1 MDADT
6 RAHGKSVLKWI
17 LAASIVST
25 GLHYTHNF
33 IAIDSYPD
41 GPVSGAITQAA
52 ILLSWPVLT
61 AIGLLGYRFYAEERL
76 PQAHACLVAY
86 SFTGISTL
94 GHFIYGSPDIPAF
107 FYATIFTDALT
118 GFAVLGFALW
128 SMAQSRGR
136 TRRASSAA
144 AA

>member
-1 MDADT
+1 MDERT
-6 RAHGKSVLKWI
+6 WRSGKSVLRWI

-33 IAIDSYPD
+33 IAIDRYPD
-41 GPVSGAITQAA
+41 GPVSGTVTQAA
-52 ILLSWPVLT
+52 ILISWPLLT
-61 AIGLLGYRFYAEERL
+61 AIGLLGYRFYAQRHFRN
-76 PQAHACLVAY
+76 AHACLLAY
-86 SFTGISTL
+86 SFAGISTL

-107 FYATIFTDALT
+107 FYATIFTDGLS

-128 SMAQSRGR
+128 SMSQSRGR

-144 AA
+144 TA

>member
-1 MDADT
+1 MAKDT
-6 RAHGKSVLKWI
+6 HRRSQSVLKWI

-33 IAIDSYPD
+33 IEIDSYPD
-41 GPVSGAITQAA
+41 AFVSGAVVQVA
-52 ILLSWPVLT
+52 ILVSWPILT
-61 AIGLLGYRFYAEERL
+61 AIGILGYRLYAQGRFS
-76 PQAHACLVAY
+76 PARACLFAY

-107 FYATIFTDALT
+107 FYATIFTDGLT
-118 GFAVLGFALW
+118 GFAVLGFTLW
-128 SMAQSRGR
+128 SAAQARGR
-136 TRRASSAA
+136 TRRAGSAA

>member
-6 RAHGKSVLKWI
+6 SARSRSVLKWI

-41 GPVSGAITQAA
+41 GPVSGAVTQVA
-52 ILLSWPVLT
+52 ILLSWPLLT
-61 AIGLLGYRFYAEERL
+61 AIGLLGYRFYVAGRL
-76 PQAHACLVAY
+76 PQAHACLIAY

-107 FYATIFTDALT
+107 FYGTIFTDALT
-118 GFAVLGFALW
+118 GFAVLAFALR
-128 SMAQSRGR
+128 SISQSRGR

>member
-1 MDADT
+1 MDERT
-6 RAHGKSVLKWI
+6 WRRGKSVLKWI

-33 IAIDSYPD
+33 IEIDNYPD
-41 GPVSGAITQAA
+41 GLVSGAVVQAS
-52 ILLSWPVLT
+52 ILVAWPLLT
-61 AIGLLGYRFYAEERL
+61 AIGLLGYRLYALGRFS
-76 PQAHACLVAY
+76 QAHACLLAY

-107 FYATIFTDALT
+107 FYATIFTDGLT

-128 SMAQSRGR
+128 SMSQSRSR

-144 AA
+144 PA